1 MIEKTNKLVKAISS
15 HFYKLEIQGLL
26 ISVNALTI
34 SINTRIPNSN
44 LWIQRR
50 GSGKSEFL
58 RILAESN
65 SDRFIVLPEKLYETT
80 ILEFDQEYFNDK
92 VWIHDDF
99 IVAIHGLTTKQRHQ
113 LMGLFVELL
122 SKGEYVRR
130 DRSGEYKVKGRISCI
145 FPIAQENYSR
155 YGKELFYQTLVPER
169 LVPVGFDFT
178 AEDMRKAGI
187 LKLEKEYNT
196 FRKDIKL
203 KLPFS
208 DEKVSVK
215 LPKEFFEEINNLS
228 MRLQL
233 LCGLSNTRGVEYVSN
248 WLKAHALLNDREEV
262 VKEDLEIFK
271 LILPAH
277 QEPRESLESEIRR
290 FIFNKLLEQEGV
302 SSSEIYKS
310 FSDYDKR
317 VIRRVLQNI
326 KRDCPNKRGQKDEII
341 FYI

>member
-99 IVAIHGLTTKQRHQ
+99 IVAIHGLTTKQRQQ

-208 DEKVSVK
+208 DENVSVK

>member
-99 IVAIHGLTTKQRHQ
+99 IVAIHGLTTKQRQQ

-145 FPIAQENYSR
+145 FPI
-155 YGKELFYQTLVPER
+155 
-169 LVPVGFDFT
+169 
-178 AEDMRKAGI
+178 
-187 LKLEKEYNT
+187 
-196 FRKDIKL
+196 
-203 KLPFS
+203 
-208 DEKVSVK
+208 
-215 LPKEFFEEINNLS
+215 
-228 MRLQL
+228 
-233 LCGLSNTRGVEYVSN
+233 
-248 WLKAHALLNDREEV
+248 
-262 VKEDLEIFK
+262 
-271 LILPAH
+271 
-277 QEPRESLESEIRR
+277 
-290 FIFNKLLEQEGV
+290 
-302 SSSEIYKS
+302 
-310 FSDYDKR
+310 
-317 VIRRVLQNI
+317 
-326 KRDCPNKRGQKDEII
+326 
-341 FYI
+341 